1 MVLAPNAKGL
11 LRSGVVLNVK
21 EQDAISVGNSFLS
34 FQTGK
39 GYKIRLKLSCDS
51 KSIIYLASCK
61 RCHLQYIGSSTT
73 DFTVR
78 FRNQKRAM
86 VTEKKICEVAVN
98 FNKTPHDLS
107 DFSFHCIDQVQ
118 ATVNNSCNIEKPSIT
133 KEAYWN
139 AQLFSLAPF
148 GLNKRQEFHLKQN
161 KL

>member
-11 LRSGVVLNVK
+11 LSSGVVLNVK

-39 GYKIRLKLSCDS
+39 GYKIRLKLS

-78 FRNQKRAM
+78 FRDQKSAM
-86 VTEKKICEVAVN
+86 VTERLV
-98 FNKTPHDLS
+98 
-107 DFSFHCIDQVQ
+107 
-118 ATVNNSCNIEKPSIT
+118 
-133 KEAYWN
+133 
-139 AQLFSLAPF
+139 
-148 GLNKRQEFHLKQN
+148 R
-161 KL
+161 